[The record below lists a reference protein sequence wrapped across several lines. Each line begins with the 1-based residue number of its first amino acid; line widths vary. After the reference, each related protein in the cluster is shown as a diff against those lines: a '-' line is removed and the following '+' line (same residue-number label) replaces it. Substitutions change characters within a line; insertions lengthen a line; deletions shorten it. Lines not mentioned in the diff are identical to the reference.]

1 MATTPNLLSLP
12 LEIRYQIYFYLLP
25 DAVDNINIVRDDMD
39 GPLKIMTNLPCQQ
52 IYHEVIQYYYSTKT
66 FILDLTDPRY
76 APNRF
81 VNGTKSI
88 LKYIR
93 RVQNLRLVIGD
104 VYMYASNPDS
114 GPISE
119 YAREQLDWF
128 LRALGQAN
136 EDREGLWMRTM
147 TVLDCCEI
155 TIHKEITKELLR
167 RGEERRELLV
177 PLLEPFHSR
186 IRENLSI
193 ESRAQSRIRSY
204 GDLSA
209 TPIGIVA
216 VDLYTLKT
224 TNSAIGLIWD
234 VVVGVTH
241 MNPSISLSNGNCVQ
255 RVPS

>member
-12 LEIRYQIYFYLLP
+12 LEIRYRIYFYLLP
-25 DAVDNINIVRDDMD
+25 DAADDTNMVRDDMD
-39 GPLKIMTNLPCQQ
+39 GPLKIMTNLLCQQ

-93 RVQNLRLVIGD
+93 RVQNLRLIIGD
-104 VYMYASNPDS
+104 VYASNPDS
-114 GPISE
+114 CPISE

-128 LRALGQAN
+128 LRAFRQAN

-155 TIHKEITKELLR
+155 TISKEITKELLR

-177 PLLEPFHSR
+177 PLLEPFNSR
-186 IRENLSI
+186 IGGNLSI
-193 ESRAQSRIRSY
+193 ESRAQSRVRKY
-204 GDLSA
+204 GDPPE
-209 TPIGIVA
+209 TPIGILA
-216 VDLYTLKT
+216 ADLYTLKT
-224 TNSAIGLIWD
+224 TNSAIGPTWD